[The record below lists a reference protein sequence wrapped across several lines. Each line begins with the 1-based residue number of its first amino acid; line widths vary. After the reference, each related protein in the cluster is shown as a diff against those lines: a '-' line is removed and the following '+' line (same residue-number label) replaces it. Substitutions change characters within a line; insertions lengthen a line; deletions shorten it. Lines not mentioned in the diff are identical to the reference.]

1 MLLLLALLLMA
12 ADDPAPTETAPPE
25 PAPPELQS
33 ETRFAL
39 SLFEEGEWAAGL
51 RVPGPDLGNLLIV
64 EPSFSWKNGQRWSFT
79 ASLAGLAET
88 QGDTSIELRV
98 KETYLGFTT
107 GDFDFSAG
115 QRILRWGTGY
125 AFTATGVLDPP
136 RNPLDPT
143 DRLNLNEGREMATAE
158 WVEGRSAFTAVW
170 ASAGLFGTRRA
181 GMQDTLAFR
190 YNTLLDGFDT
200 SLIVA
205 KFGGGAAF
213 LGANFTRVFGEAVE
227 IHGEFAHGDTTAVL
241 LGGKYTLR
249 SGFGTIF
256 EFYSPGTGNRY
267 AYLRAAKSRL
277 RELPGWKEWDLA
289 ASLITNLSDH
299 SRVLVLDATRRLGQ
313 HFSLYGEVLA
323 PAGKKWR
330 SQYGMIPYAALLSVG
345 IRVQL

>member
-1 MLLLLALLLMA
+1 MLLLLALLWMA
-12 ADDPAPTETAPPE
+12 ADEPAPPE

-51 RVPGPDLGNLLIV
+51 RVPGPDAGNLLIV
-64 EPSFSWKNGQRWSFT
+64 EPSFSWKDGQRWSFT

-88 QGDTSIELRV
+88 RDDTSVELRV

-115 QRILRWGTGY
+115 KRILRWGTGY
-125 AFTATGVLDPP
+125 AFTATGVLDPA
-136 RNPLDPT
+136 RNPLDPA

-158 WVEGRSAFTAVW
+158 WVQGRSAFTAVW
-170 ASAGLFGTRRA
+170 ASAGLFGTRQA

-190 YNTLLDGFDT
+190 YNTLLAGFDT

-205 KFGGGAAF
+205 KFGGGATF
-213 LGANFTRVFGEAVE
+213 LGANFTRVIGEAVE
-227 IHGEFAHGDTTAVL
+227 IHGEFAHGDTSAVL
-241 LGGKYTLR
+241 LGGKYTAR
-249 SGFGTIF
+249 SGFGAIF

-289 ASLITNLSDH
+289 ASLVTNLGDR
-299 SRVLVLDATRRLGQ
+299 SRVLVLDATRRMGSR
-313 HFSLYGEVLA
+313 FSLYGEVLA
-323 PAGKKWR
+323 PSGKKWR
-330 SQYGMIPYAALLSVG
+330 SQYGMIPYAALVSGG